1 MNFQQLRYV
10 RAALHNDL
18 NLTEVA
24 NQLFT
29 SQSGVSKQ
37 IRDLEA
43 ELGID
48 IFVRRGKRL
57 VGVTKAG
64 TGGRC
69 GRTPVAR
76 ADNLKRLS
84 AQFVAQDK
92 GRLTIAA
99 THNQASYVLPPV
111 LRASRRNFPMWRSK
125 SSGHAALCLGH
136 AAARRSGHWPCDTGA
151 GRGFRSVHLP
161 VSIGTMW

>member
-64 TGGRC
+64 GQ
-69 GRTPVAR
+69 VADVVER
-76 ADNLKRLS
+76 LLHEADNLKRLS
-84 AQFVAQDK
+84 A
-92 GRLTIAA
+92 
-99 THNQASYVLPPV
+99 HSW
-111 LRASRRNFPMWRSK
+111 RRTR
-125 SSGHAALCLGH
+125 
-136 AAARRSGHWPCDTGA
+136 GA
-151 GRGFRSVHLP
+151 
-161 VSIGTMW
+161 